1 MDHLFDREEDL
12 ILVQET
18 LKGNVQSFEAL
29 LDKYELIILKFIY
42 SMIRDK
48 ETAEDITQDVFITV
62 YNKLDTFD
70 SKYKFSNWIM
80 RIARNKCIDYIRK
93 IKKSKEMNIEEC
105 ISIKSR
111 ETSPEER
118 LEYKEIRDFIVNKI
132 NSLDNVDK
140 QIILLRYSQKATF
153 NDISKILDISES
165 SVKRRYYKIREQFRR
180 QIDLYKE
187 GCGYEL

>member
-1 MDHLFDREEDL
+1 MDHLFDKEEDL

-29 LDKYELIILKFIY
+29 LNKYELIILKFIY

-70 SKYKFSNWIM
+70 SRYKFSNWIM

-93 IKKSKEMNIEEC
+93 IKKSKELNIEDC

>member
-1 MDHLFDREEDL
+1 MDHLFDKEEDL

-70 SKYKFSNWIM
+70 SRYKFSNWIM

-93 IKKSKEMNIEEC
+93 IKKSKELNIEDC